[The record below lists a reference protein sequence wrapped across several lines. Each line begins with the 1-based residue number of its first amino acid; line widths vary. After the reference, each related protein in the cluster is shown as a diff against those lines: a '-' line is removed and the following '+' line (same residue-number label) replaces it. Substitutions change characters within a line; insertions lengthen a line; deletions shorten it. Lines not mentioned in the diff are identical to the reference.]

1 MTILAKKG
9 FISSKP
15 VSSISNARL
24 HAGIY
29 YSRERRQRLHQLLL
43 TVFKTSWFISTLPDS
58 LNSRIQHVSR

>member
-24 HAGIY
+24 RAGIY
-29 YSRERRQRLHQLLL
+29 YSRERRQA
-43 TVFKTSWFISTLPDS
+43 VFPIKQKTPGKITFRNLPGVIFFNFFI
-58 LNSRIQHVSR
+58 

>member
-24 HAGIY
+24 RVGIY
-29 YSRERRQRLHQLLL
+29 YSRERRQAA
-43 TVFKTSWFISTLPDS
+43 FPI
-58 LNSRIQHVSR
+58 